1 MNNLVSIIVPIW
13 NVEPFLRRGL
23 DSILSQTYPYLEVIL
38 VDDGSPDNC
47 GAICDEYAEKDKRV
61 RVIHQCNHGISVARQ
76 VGLDAATGDY
86 VIHFD
91 PDDYVEPDVIECLVA
106 EAKRTS
112 ADMVTCNFFN
122 NDGKEIDRDYKDP
135 NQLLKMMLQQKIE
148 FSMWNVLISRK
159 HIVEHHISFT
169 PTWLCHNEDH
179 LFIIRCL
186 VAGAIPTHLNKAF
199 YHYITRGDSLVTTRS
214 KKAFNSI
221 LAYIHELEKL
231 VKAKDYDDLFR
242 LKRYV
247 YIYAYESRYWKEMN
261 HLFPEIRFRLLEGG
275 NSERYSIDSQLA
287 RCMKY
292 PPCIVWLQAKIHKY
306 AKKLIG
312 L

>member
-1 MNNLVSIIVPIW
+1 MNNLVSIIVSIW

-61 RVIHQCNHGISVARQ
+61 RVIHQCNQGISVARQ

-122 NDGKEIDRDYKDP
+122 NDGKEIGRDYKDP

-221 LAYIHELEKL
+221 LAYIHELENL

-292 PPCIVWLQAKIHKY
+292 PPCLVWLQAKIHKY

>member
-13 NVEPFLRRGL
+13 NVEPFLRRSL

-38 VDDGSPDNC
+38 VDDGSPDSC

-61 RVIHQCNHGISVARQ
+61 RVIHQCNQGLSVARQ

-122 NDGKEIDRDYKDP
+122 NDGKEVDRDYKDP
-135 NQLLKMMLQQKIE
+135 NQLLKMMLQQEIE

-231 VKAKDYDDLFR
+231 VNAKDYDDLFR
-242 LKRYV
+242 LKRYA

-261 HLFPEIRFRLLEGG
+261 HLFPEIRLRLLEGG
-275 NSERYSIDSQLA
+275 NSDRYSIDSQLA

-292 PPCIVWLQAKIHKY
+292 PPCLVWLQAKIHKY
-306 AKKLIG
+306 AKKVIG
-312 L
+312 Q

>member
-275 NSERYSIDSQLA
+275 QFR
-287 RCMKY
+287 
-292 PPCIVWLQAKIHKY
+292 KI
-306 AKKLIG
+306 
-312 L
+312 

>member
-1 MNNLVSIIVPIW
+1 MNNLVSIIVSIW

-61 RVIHQCNHGISVARQ
+61 RVIHQCNQGISVARQ

-112 ADMVTCNFFN
+112 ADMATCNFFN
-122 NDGKEIDRDYKDP
+122 NDGKEIGRDYKDP

-221 LAYIHELEKL
+221 LAYIHELENL

-292 PPCIVWLQAKIHKY
+292 PPCLVWLQAKIHKY

>member
-275 NSERYSIDSQLA
+275 AIQKD
-287 RCMKY
+287 
-292 PPCIVWLQAKIHKY
+292 IVLTPSWHVA
-306 AKKLIG
+306 
-312 L
+312 